1 MILCNILILLYD
13 IGTYDVINATAY
25 LNGNSICVECVFLHG
40 PSAKSCYVSVIGVT
54 SMNKTFVKSSPNDV
68 TVQGCIDNLPLGN
81 YTVYVYDVENDIPLT
96 SILPAIILRDIVIN
110 DILPTTASELII
122 IVITK
127 LKYILTCILLH
138 LSHVILLFVMH
149 VIVTWTTNPPTL
161 GTTLPTSSTPS
172 CKSYI

>member
-1 MILCNILILLYD
+1 
-13 IGTYDVINATAY
+13 
-25 LNGNSICVECVFLHG
+25 
-40 PSAKSCYVSVIGVT
+40 
-54 SMNKTFVKSSPNDV
+54 MNKTFVKNSPSDV
-68 TVQGCIDNLPLGN
+68 TVQGCIDNLPAGN

-127 LKYILTCILLH
+127 LKYILTCILLALD

-149 VIVTWTTNPPTL
+149 VVITLTTNPPTL